1 MYKKDDLLIEDEI
14 FDINDMEW
22 IRESTE
28 VLDDV
33 KYHVYQGVG
42 NNSLVKLHIIDEILF
57 EL

>member
-1 MYKKDDLLIEDEI
+1 MYQKDDLLIEDEI
-14 FDINDMEW
+14 LDINDMEW

-28 VLDDV
+28 ILDNV
-33 KYHVYQGVG
+33 KYNVYQGVG